1 MATNERTGG
10 AVVDAPDAPVDPA
23 VAGVVDG
30 LLRRPYR
37 MVVRGEPEEGYLA
50 EAPELPGCVTA
61 GETPEEALALLRDA
75 MRSWLV
81 VAVEGGHAIPDP
93 LPDPPRDYS
102 GRFVLRLPK
111 SLHRLLAERAEAEGV
126 SLNQLALTILALGLG
141 AAPSALRPRG

>member
-1 MATNERTGG
+1 
-10 AVVDAPDAPVDPA
+10 VLKL
-23 VAGVVDG
+23 DG

-37 MVVRGEPEEGYLA
+37 MVVRGEPGEGNLA
-50 EAPELPGCVTA
+50 EAPDLPGCVTA
-61 GETPEEALALLRDA
+61 GETPEEALALLRGA

-81 VAVEGGHAIPDP
+81 VAVEGGVA

-126 SLNQLALTILALGLG
+126 SLNQLALTTLALGLG
-141 AAPSALRPRG
+141 AAPSALRPRGRTHTLAVEREGT

>member
-1 MATNERTGG
+1 
-10 AVVDAPDAPVDPA
+10 
-23 VAGVVDG
+23 
-30 LLRRPYR
+30 
-37 MVVRGEPEEGYLA
+37 
-50 EAPELPGCVTA
+50 VTA

-81 VAVEGGHAIPDP
+81 VAVEGGDALPDP